1 MKQLHEYRKS
11 DGRMTMNEMNE
22 NMKKSIDLNA
32 ALTKEKEKEV
42 DVDNIN
48 KRNESS
54 NYRNLYVIIEQ
65 VDGKITPVGLEML
78 SEARRL
84 INDFNKKYSLN
95 EKVIAVILGNDI
107 KHLCKDLIYH
117 GSDAVIYA
125 DDPKLNYHINKIYTK
140 VIVQIATDTNCIK
153 KISPEYSKEFKRPR
167 YMFFAADSTGR
178 HLSSTVLAELESGL
192 ASDINKLVIED
203 IDFRHE
209 HKTKGQMLTFE
220 KTLMMYRPDFSGF
233 LWTTI
238 LCLDN
243 KNPDIKRDYHPQAC
257 SIIPGVFEPLE
268 KDISRI
274 GIIEEYTPDFDP
286 KDLDIKIISRNILKD
301 TIDFNNYKTIISF
314 GRGIKESPEENI
326 KLIEKLAKLLNAE
339 IGISLPIS
347 KKLFKLSDKMNSLY
361 ITPERVIGTSGQK
374 VEPTIYIA
382 LGISGASQHLAGM
395 KNSGFIIAVNPDENA
410 PIRNECDVFIKGR
423 IEDVLPIMI
432 EELEREKMIQ
442 TKEEEGSNVVGTV

>member
-1 MKQLHEYRKS
+1 
-11 DGRMTMNEMNE
+11 MNE
-22 NMKKSIDLNA
+22 NINETIDRNA
-32 ALTKEKEKEV
+32 WSTEDRKTEV
-42 DVDNIN
+42 LDPIDN
-48 KRNESS
+48 KNETSK
-54 NYRNLYVIIEQ
+54 YRNLYVIIEQ
-65 VDGKITPVGLEML
+65 VDGKIVPVGLEML

-84 INDFNKKYSLN
+84 IDDFNEKYLLN
-95 EKVIAVILGNDI
+95 EKVIAVILGNGI
-107 KHLCKDLIYH
+107 KHLCKELIYY
-117 GSDAVIYA
+117 GADAVLYA
-125 DDPKLNYHINKIYTK
+125 DDPKLQYHINKIYTK
-140 VIVQIATDTNCIK
+140 VIVQIATNAKYIE
-153 KISPEYSKEFKRPR
+153 KISPEYSKQFKRPR

-243 KNPDIKRDYHPQAC
+243 KNPEIKRDYHPQAC

-268 KDISRI
+268 KNMSRT
-274 GIIEEYTPDFDP
+274 GIIEEFSPEFDT
-286 KDLDIKIISRNILKD
+286 KDLEIKVLSRSILKD
-301 TIDFNNYKTIISF
+301 TIDFSNYKTIISF
-314 GRGIKESPEENI
+314 GRGIKESPEQNI

-347 KKLFKLSDKMNSLY
+347 KKLFKLSDKINSRY

-382 LGISGASQHLAGM
+382 LGISGATQHLAGM

-432 EELEREKMIQ
+432 EELEREKMTQ
-442 TKEEEGSNVVGTV
+442 TKEGGSAVVGTI